1 MSLHA
6 RYDQDICLWV
16 DRVSNL
22 IRERRFDELD
32 QDDLEHLVDE
42 VQDVGKSESR
52 ELQSRMAVLL
62 SHLLKWQYQPERRPL
77 SISGKSWIRTI
88 KNQRKDILLRLKETP
103 SLKTKLH
110 DQEWIA
116 YVWFS
121 SVVLA
126 ENETELDCFPD
137 HMPWTFD
144 QVLDPEFLPD

>member
-16 DRVSNL
+16 DRVSSL

-110 DQEWIA
+110 DQKWIA